1 MTEEPKVFA
10 MLREYD
16 ERKREL
22 RALEEELTKECTAYG
37 RDVLGVWAFAP
48 SHLRQRLYAL
58 GLIENNHAAGSVS
71 ETKEKA
77 SETLGNRPA
86 SREGSAG
93 HKPTS
98 PTHT

>member
-22 RALEEELTKECTAYG
+22 RALEEELNKECAAYG
-37 RDVLGVWAFAP
+37 RDTLGLWAFAP

-58 GLIENNHAAGSVS
+58 GLM
-71 ETKEKA
+71 KEQ
-77 SETLGNRPA
+77 TND
-86 SREGSAG
+86 
-93 HKPTS
+93 
-98 PTHT
+98 